1 MRDFQEYARGIPL
14 PVPRKRVTLFC
25 GHYGSGK
32 STVALGWTELLR
44 RKYPGDRTALADL
57 DIVNPYFRTRD
68 SEELIRSMGAELIT
82 SEYASTNVDLPA
94 MPQSAYRITADRE
107 LRVVIDVGGDDRGA
121 LALGRYSPAL
131 LCEGDFDMLA
141 VVNSFRPLTSTAADA
156 AEVLRE
162 ISGACGLPVTGIVNC
177 ANLGSETTADDVLRG
192 LEVAR
197 ETADI
202 FGVPVVFTA
211 ARPEVC
217 RELLGRVPAGHPL
230 LPLEY
235 TISHGGVANGG

>member
-1 MRDFQEYARGIPL
+1 
-14 PVPRKRVTLFC
+14 
-25 GHYGSGK
+25 
-32 STVALGWTELLR
+32 
-44 RKYPGDRTALADL
+44 
-57 DIVNPYFRTRD
+57 
-68 SEELIRSMGAELIT
+68 
-82 SEYASTNVDLPA
+82 
-94 MPQSAYRITADRE
+94 
-107 LRVVIDVGGDDRGA
+107 
-121 LALGRYSPAL
+121 
-131 LCEGDFDMLA
+131 MLA

-156 AEVLRE
+156 VEVLRE